1 MKKIMI
7 VFLLFLICGCVEAG
21 AFSEKRNRLHQL
33 GQEDNYCEKNPD
45 RCIDGV
51 AW

>member
-1 MKKIMI
+1 MKKF
-7 VFLLFLICGCVEAG
+7 VVLLLLLGVAACVEAG

-33 GQEDNYCEKNPD
+33 GQEEDYCQRNPD
-45 RCIDGV
+45 RCVDGV